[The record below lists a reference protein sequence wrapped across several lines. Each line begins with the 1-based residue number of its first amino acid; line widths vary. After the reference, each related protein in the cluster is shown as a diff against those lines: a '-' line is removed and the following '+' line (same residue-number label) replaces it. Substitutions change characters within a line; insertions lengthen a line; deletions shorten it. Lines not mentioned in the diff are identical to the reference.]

1 MTEKRFYFFLTFRE
15 NCKSDNAL
23 LETHTLP
30 LRFLEEHV
38 QMEER
43 KKYFRYKNCIFIIV
57 AERLFLRHFFCI
69 AWSLELM
76 NLLEPYYEEF

>member
-57 AERLFLRHFFCI
+57 AEHLFAFLTSFFLYCLI
-69 AWSLELM
+69 TRTDELTGTI
-76 NLLEPYYEEF
+76 L